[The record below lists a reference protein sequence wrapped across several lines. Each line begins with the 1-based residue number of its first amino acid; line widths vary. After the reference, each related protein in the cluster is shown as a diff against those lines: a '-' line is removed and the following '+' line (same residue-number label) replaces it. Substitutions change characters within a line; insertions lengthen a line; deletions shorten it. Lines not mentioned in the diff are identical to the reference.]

1 MSGLESGVVAE
12 DEDGDR
18 VIRRGLS
25 GKLHLEVYDDA
36 SSREGDF
43 PLTEDY
49 VVRAANRGAPVEVVG
64 EPLPNQIPRR
74 LPCGDAL

>member
-25 GKLHLEVYDDA
+25 GKLHLEVHDDA
-36 SSREGDF
+36 SSRESDF
-43 PLTEDY
+43 PLAEDN
-49 VVRAANRGAPVEVVG
+49 VARTANRGAPVEVVG
-64 EPLPNQIPRR
+64 EPLPNRIPRR